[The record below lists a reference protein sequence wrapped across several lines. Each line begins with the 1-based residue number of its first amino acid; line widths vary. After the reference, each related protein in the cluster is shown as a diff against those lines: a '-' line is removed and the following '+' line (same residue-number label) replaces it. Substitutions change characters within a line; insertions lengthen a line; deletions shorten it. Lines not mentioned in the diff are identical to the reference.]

1 VLKILICDDH
11 PVFREGLRDALA
23 ELSGEVVEA
32 ADCAGALREVDADP
46 AIDLVLLDLAM
57 PGADGWTA
65 FRALRGRHPSVPVVI
80 VSASD
85 DPADIRRALDQG
97 AAGFVPKSA
106 SPALLRNA
114 LRLVLAGGV
123 YVPAAA
129 LAAPPAPPAGPS
141 GAERRRVRAAQLT
154 PRQIEVLVLMS
165 RGLTNLE
172 IAGAL
177 GIAEGTVKTHARTI
191 FEALDVSNRT
201 EAALVMGELDLE
213 DRPAAPP
220 RRRP

>member
-1 VLKILICDDH
+1 MPKILICDDH

-32 ADCAGALREVDADP
+32 ADCAGALREVDTDP

-65 FRALRGRHPSVPVVI
+65 FRTLRSRHPSLPVVI

-129 LAAPPAPPAGPS
+129 LATPPAGPG
-141 GAERRRVRAAQLT
+141 GAERRRARAAQLT

-201 EAALVMGELDLE
+201 EAALVLGELGLE
-213 DRPAAPP
+213 DRAAALP

>member
-11 PVFREGLRDALA
+11 PVFREGLRDALVA
-23 ELSGEVVEA
+23 LSGRVIEA
-32 ADCAGALREVDADP
+32 ADCASALREVDADP
-46 AIDLVLLDLAM
+46 SIDLVLLDLAM

-65 FRALRGRHPSVPVVI
+65 FRALRSRHPSVPVVI

-85 DPADIRRALDQG
+85 DPADMRRAIDQG

-106 SPALLRNA
+106 SPEILRNA

-129 LAAPPAPPAGPS
+129 LGAPPPAEAS
-141 GAERRRVRAAQLT
+141 GAPRRRARAAQLT
-154 PRQIEVLVLMS
+154 PRQIEVLILMS

-172 IAGAL
+172 IASAL

-191 FEALDVSNRT
+191 FEVLDVSNRT
-201 EAALVMGELDLE
+201 EAALVMGELGLE
-213 DRPAAPP
+213 DAAGPP
-220 RRRP
+220 RDRP